1 MHTTTTSKV
10 SQLRERLAHRN
21 AERLGEESEEGFTL
35 IELMVVLLILAI
47 LLAIAIPT
55 FLGVKGGAQDRAS
68 QSNLTNALI
77 VAKTVSANNNG
88 SYPTAITTAL
98 NTAEPSLSFVTGTA
112 TSSPSNTVSVAVST
126 DNGTIVM
133 TSLSQSGTCWVAVD
147 DQTAT
152 NPPTG
157 LSANMTVAK
166 QGDYY
171 SSYPTSTTVTCGAA
185 ALTTGLT
192 FLSSYPT

>member
-1 MHTTTTSKV
+1 
-10 SQLRERLAHRN
+10 
-21 AERLGEESEEGFTL
+21 
-35 IELMVVLLILAI
+35 
-47 LLAIAIPT
+47 
-55 FLGVKGGAQDRAS
+55 
-68 QSNLTNALI
+68 
-77 VAKTVSANNNG
+77 
-88 SYPTAITTAL
+88 
-98 NTAEPSLSFVTGTA
+98 VTGTA